1 MSNKSLSKRSLKE
14 EWTQKR
20 KKSRKEGGRLVFRD
34 QKRVGSQIVDL
45 FKTKV
50 LVTLC
55 APPQW
60 GKTGVSLYVSYK
72 LSLKRTD
79 PENVFFVTAMSD
91 KSWLN
96 QTKGRVLP
104 MWVNNVFHR
113 NTLHK
118 LKDRILLLR
127 REKKDKNILIIVDE
141 CHIANKID
149 HTLGQIID
157 ELNFKDPSYLQQRNI
172 KLLQI
177 SATPSN
183 ALIDAQEWGDLHGR
197 VCPRMSEKYVSFQ
210 TFIDEDRI
218 RETYDLRLAEQSR
231 EYIDEI
237 KGDQPMY
244 HFVRSVCNGSSGSMV
259 YGSVKQNLKSE
270 CLRSDLDFIELNMT
284 KSLKEIKGIYEG
296 LDKRPTKH
304 TLILIKNMLGAS
316 KTISDKF
323 IGSVHE
329 SVPMSK
335 SYSSEVQGLPG
346 RMCGFKKRR
355 GLGEARGPLIFCNK
369 KIIVDYM
376 TLYLAEFDFL
386 AKDLI
391 WIDSRL
397 KVLGNKITYKESYL
411 SIEIDGDVGE
421 DRREGDNS
429 QETLNQ
435 SEIRTESL
443 NS

>member
-1 MSNKSLSKRSLKE
+1 MNTKSLSKRSLKE

-20 KKSRKEGGRLVFRD
+20 KKSKKEGGKLVFKD

-45 FKTKV
+45 LKKKV

-60 GKTGVSLYVSYK
+60 GKTGVSLYVAYK
-72 LSLKRTD
+72 LSLKRTN

-113 NTLHK
+113 NTLHR
-118 LKDRILLLR
+118 LKDRILQLR
-127 REKKDKNILIIVDE
+127 NEKKDKNILIIVDE

-149 HTLGQIID
+149 HTLGKIIE
-157 ELNFKDPSYLQQRNI
+157 ELNFKDPSYLLQRNI

-183 ALIDAQEWGDLHGR
+183 ALIDAQEWDDLHER
-197 VCPRMSEKYVSFQ
+197 VCPRMSKNYVSFQ

-218 RETYDLRLAEQSR
+218 RETYDLQLTEQSK
-231 EYIDEI
+231 EYVDEI
-237 KGDQPMY
+237 KKGKPMY
-244 HFVRSVCNGSSGSMV
+244 HFVRSVCNGSSGSMI

-270 CLRSDLDFIELNMT
+270 CLCSDLDFIELNMT
-284 KSLKEIKGIYEG
+284 KSAREVKKLYRS
-296 LDKRPTKH
+296 LNNRPTKH

-329 SVPMSK
+329 SVPTSK
-335 SYSSEVQGLPG
+335 GYSSEVQGLPG
-346 RMCGFKKRR
+346 RMCGWLKRK
-355 GLGEARGPLIFCNK
+355 GSGGPKIFCNK
-369 KIIVDYM
+369 SIIEDYM

-386 AKDLI
+386 TEDLV

-397 KVLGNKITYKESYL
+397 KVRKNNITHKESYL
-411 SIEIDGDVGE
+411 SIETEE
-421 DRREGDNS
+421 DEDNS
-429 QETLNQ
+429 SETPNL
-435 SEIRTESL
+435 SENRTESP